1 MSEGGGVRSEGGDA
15 TRFGKVH
22 NPEHKA
28 VILHARPL
36 GYVHPPTFQGSVGI
50 KRPRFVNHTG
60 YEVESK
66 GRVDVIPTAL
76 AYAAEPAE
84 GAKEVFH
91 WGSS

>member
-1 MSEGGGVRSEGGDA
+1 MSEGGGVRSEGGNA
-15 TRFGKVH
+15 TRFRKVH
-22 NPEHKA
+22 HAEHEA
-28 VILHARPL
+28 VILQSRPL
-36 GYVHPPTFQGSVGI
+36 RNIHPLTLQRRVGI

-91 WGSS
+91 RGRS

>member
-22 NPEHKA
+22 NPEYKA
-28 VILHARPL
+28 IILHARPL
-36 GYVHPPTFQGSVGI
+36 GYVYPPTFQGSVGI

-66 GRVDVIPTAL
+66 GRMYVITATL
-76 AYAAEPAE
+76 TEATQPA
-84 GAKEVFH
+84 
-91 WGSS
+91 